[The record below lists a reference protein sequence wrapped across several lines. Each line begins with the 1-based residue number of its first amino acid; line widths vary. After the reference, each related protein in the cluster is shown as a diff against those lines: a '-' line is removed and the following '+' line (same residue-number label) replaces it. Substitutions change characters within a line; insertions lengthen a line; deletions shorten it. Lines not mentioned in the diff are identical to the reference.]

1 MSCSTPFF
9 SAETLDGR
17 PGRKKAQ
24 QRLTEVCDVFNVA
37 RNVVGR
43 AGGCESTWQR
53 HQHDLLAGE
62 LLVGVVGDG
71 KTTDF
76 GVGGGPCNVFELDW

>member
-1 MSCSTPFF
+1 MEDLG
-9 SAETLDGR
+9 A
-17 PGRKKAQ
+17 KKAQ

-71 KTTDF
+71 EATDF
-76 GVGGGPCNVFELDW
+76 RVGGGPCNVLELDW